1 MSNLHLRRTLLALA
15 IAAACPGTSNA
26 TPAPASDV
34 THDLSLGRF
43 IVDQQTFN
51 NVTLIGNITSRH
63 ATPFDDIDVGDL
75 QAITVLGNFT
85 NKASITVEG
94 DYGTALYFDPSHSIR
109 PSVGGD
115 FSNDGT
121 ISVQGQN
128 AWGVIFEQSDI
139 TGDIRNSGKI
149 IANGESAEGII
160 LKDATQS
167 GLLINTG
174 TVSNNGLNSR
184 GIDITGTQLN
194 GIQNSGILR
203 ATGLGAEAIHIEQ
216 SGFPPATPSNFDQAG
231 VVNTG
236 VISAEGIAINVA
248 SLSGSTPFMQINQK
262 DGLIEGG
269 TAAIQ
274 AHDNA
279 SLNWTGGTIRGDVLG
294 LFSANVDGNTLFD
307 GSTLQATWI
316 DLGHGTL
323 TLNKPQTRF
332 VGNLDMDS
340 AAVLQLFLAN
350 DTNPS
355 TPILT
360 VTGTT
365 EAESGARIQLQPRA
379 SDFRTAAQGTEYA
392 LLSSG
397 TLVGGENIRVT
408 SGSALLNVNS
418 YSVDGTTVKAVV
430 ASKEA
435 GSVAQNIQGV
445 GGSRNASMAIQP
457 FSRAVMGNLAE
468 SDAVFKAF
476 ANAGTDV
483 ELAKLAETLSP
494 EMNQGAVHAA
504 TNSQTLVNNVIANR
518 SGAARNGLSS
528 GDEVAQKGVWIQALN
543 SDADQDMRNGVD
555 GYSANSHGIAVG
567 IDGQFNR
574 DTTIGIA
581 YSYLDS
587 NVKASGGNKTDITG
601 HALTA
606 YGNWTH
612 DNWFVDTSATFGWN
626 DNTSKRYIAGTQA
639 KADYDSS
646 LFGLNALAG
655 YTLRIDRHLVV
666 EPQVGARYA
675 NVALDAYREK
685 GSSAA
690 LSVGSQRYEVGELGA
705 GLRVA
710 STFDLGQG
718 SLEPEAKAMAWHDL
732 IADQAS
738 TTSTFVLGGT
748 PFTTSG
754 AKPARDSYEL
764 GVGATYHLGAWSV
777 GGSYNYV
784 AKTGFDSD
792 TFTAKVR
799 YDF

>member
-1 MSNLHLRRTLLALA
+1 MSTPCLRRTLLALA
-15 IAAACPGTSNA
+15 VAAACPTVIHA
-26 TPAPASDV
+26 APIPDV
-34 THDLSLGRF
+34 THDLGQGRF
-43 IVDQQTFN
+43 VIDQQTFN
-51 NVTLIGNITSRH
+51 NVTLIGSITSQH

-85 NKASITVEG
+85 NKASINVNG
-94 DYGTALYFDPSHSIR
+94 DNGTGLYFDPSHSIR
-109 PSVGGD
+109 PSVHGD
-115 FSNDGT
+115 FSNEGT
-121 ISVQGQN
+121 ISVQGKN
-128 AWGVIFEQSDI
+128 SWGVIFEQSDV
-139 TGDIRNSGKI
+139 TGDIRNSGNI
-149 IANGESAEGII
+149 IASGEGAEGVI
-160 LKDATQS
+160 LKDATQG

-174 TVSNNGLNSR
+174 TLRSDGLNSR
-184 GIDITGTQLN
+184 GIDISGTQLN
-194 GIQNSGILR
+194 GIHNSGTLR
-203 ATGLGAEAIHIEQ
+203 ATGIGAEAIHIEQ
-216 SGFPPATPSNFDQAG
+216 SSFPPATPSNFDQAG
-231 VVNTG
+231 IVNTG
-236 VISAEGIAINVA
+236 TISADGIAINVA
-248 SLSGSTPFMQINQK
+248 SLSGSNPFIQINQK
-262 DGLIEGG
+262 AGLIEGG

-274 AHDNA
+274 AHGNA
-279 SLNWTGGTIRGDVLG
+279 SLNWTGGTVKGDVLG
-294 LFSANVDGNTLFD
+294 LFSANVDGNTVFD

-316 DLGHGTL
+316 DLGQGTL
-323 TLNKPQTRF
+323 TLNKAQTQF
-332 VGNLDMDS
+332 IGNLDMDS
-340 AAVLQLFLAN
+340 RAVLRLFLAN
-350 DTNPS
+350 DTNPT
-355 TPILT
+355 TPLLT

-365 EAESGARIQLQPRA
+365 EAEPGTRIQLQPRA

-397 TLVGGENIRVT
+397 TLLGGENIQVT

-418 YSVDGTTVKAVV
+418 YRVDGSTVKAVV

-435 GSVAQNIQGV
+435 DSVAHNIQGA

-457 FSRAVMGNLAE
+457 FSSTVMGNLTE

-476 ANAGTDV
+476 ANANTDA
-483 ELAKLAETLSP
+483 ELARLAETLSP
-494 EMNQGAVHAA
+494 EMNQGTVRAA

-543 SDADQDMRNGVD
+543 SEADQDMRNGID

-567 IDGQFNR
+567 IDGQFSR
-574 DTTIGIA
+574 DTTLGLA

-606 YGNWTH
+606 YGNWSH
-612 DNWFVDTSATFGWN
+612 DHWFVDTSATFGWN
-626 DNTSKRYIAGTQA
+626 DNSSRRYIAGTQA

-655 YTLRIDRHLVV
+655 YTLQIDRHLIL

-675 NVALDAYREK
+675 NVALDGYREK

-690 LSVGSQRYEVGELGA
+690 LRVGSQRYEVGELGA
-705 GLRVA
+705 GLRLA
-710 STFDLGQG
+710 SAFDLGQG
-718 SLEPEAKAMAWHDL
+718 SLEPEAKVMAWHDL
-732 IADQAS
+732 IADKAS

-764 GVGATYHLGAWSV
+764 GVGATYRLGAWSV

-799 YDF
+799 YEF